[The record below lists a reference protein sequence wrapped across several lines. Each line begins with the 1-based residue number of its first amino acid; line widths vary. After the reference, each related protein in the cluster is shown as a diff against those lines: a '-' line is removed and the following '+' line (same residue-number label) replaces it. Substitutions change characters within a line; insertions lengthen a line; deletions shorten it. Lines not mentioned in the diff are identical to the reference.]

1 MIDENPSQEDI
12 DRFSSDTAS
21 CAYCGAEI
29 YDDCL
34 ECPEC
39 HVKNRSPF
47 GLHKENAKFE
57 VSKKVGILFIILLF
71 VAYFWSPIKALFSF

>member
-39 HVKNRSPF
+39 RAKNRSPF
-47 GLHKENAKFE
+47 GHHKGNAKFE
-57 VSKKVGILFIILLF
+57 VSKKVGILFIILLLVTF
-71 VAYFWSPIKALFSF
+71 FWSPIKALFGL

>member
-1 MIDENPSQEDI
+1 MIDENQSQEDI

-39 HVKNRSPF
+39 HVKNIKWIDGLVHVRKPF
-47 GLHKENAKFE
+47 
-57 VSKKVGILFIILLF
+57 
-71 VAYFWSPIKALFSF
+71 